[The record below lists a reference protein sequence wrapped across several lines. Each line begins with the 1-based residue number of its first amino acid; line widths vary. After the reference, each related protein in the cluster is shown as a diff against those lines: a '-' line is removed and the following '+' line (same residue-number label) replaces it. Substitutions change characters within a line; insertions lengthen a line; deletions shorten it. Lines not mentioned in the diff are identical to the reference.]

1 MQNEEF
7 KRVLIVEDD
16 LSLKPV
22 WHELFSDMP
31 TQVYWAVSYEESIKI
46 IEQMKRRREAF
57 DLIITDIFL
66 AGSGTGIELI
76 ASDQVKDSQ
85 AKTILIS
92 VADKDEILNEY
103 GHILP
108 NAHVM
113 SKPISIR
120 HYKKVIGGMLFNE

>member
-1 MQNEEF
+1 MQTEEF

-31 TQVYWAVSYEESIKI
+31 AQIYWAVSYEESIKI
-46 IEQMKRRREAF
+46 IEQMKRRREDF

-76 ASDQVKDSQ
+76 SSQLVKDSH

-120 HYKKVIGGMLFNE
+120 HYKKIIGGMLFNE